1 MRFCFSSVFTT
12 LLLLFLW
19 APFACLISGAVQ
31 QAFSQQPDLLIEALP
46 LRALSR
52 SLFYNSLVLAFLSG
66 ILSCVLGIF
75 PALAL
80 ARGPKN
86 WRPVLTLFCALPL
99 ALPPTLMATAW
110 LELSRT
116 PPARSLAAL
125 AANQPLPI
133 DGIFIAAPL
142 LALCFFP
149 IATFAL
155 ALAFGS
161 FSPDCEEAAHLFGD
175 KWQALWYFYRPQLT
189 PALFGAMGATG
200 ALSLWEMGACD
211 LLDARTYS
219 VEIYRAFNAGG
230 EESIAALRS
239 LPMLLIGALLLFP
252 ALRALRFYNGQNSA
266 RRNLFISK
274 AGIIGCVFALPV
286 LGVAVGAPVWV
297 FARQMKSATTFFD
310 VWRDNSEELWNTIL
324 LSWLA
329 APCIAYIAFMAVTSW
344 RLWPARHQ
352 KTALVL
358 GVLPLLFPP
367 ITLGIALIS
376 FYNREAFALV
386 YGGLAPTGHALLDWL
401 TANFARYGMMLLGY
415 AARFLPLALWILWEA
430 SRRVDDALLEAA
442 QNMGDSSGR
451 AARKILWPLLQPALY
466 GIMILL
472 WALCAGELTV
482 SILVNQPG
490 GQTLPKP
497 IFNLMHIGESERV
510 AALSLTLFGLVALA
524 FSLGAALNC
533 LSRNRR

>member
-1 MRFCFSSVFTT
+1 M
-12 LLLLFLW
+12 
-19 APFACLISGAVQ
+19 Q
-31 QAFSQQPDLLIEALP
+31 QALLQQPDLLIEALP
-46 LRALSR
+46 LRPLSR
-52 SLFYNSLVLAFLSG
+52 SLFWNSLVLASLSG

-80 ARGPKN
+80 ARGPKV

-161 FSPDCEEAAHLFGD
+161 LPPDSEEAAHLFGD
-175 KWQALWYFYRPQLT
+175 KWQALWHFYRPQLT

-230 EESIAALRS
+230 EEAIAALRS
-239 LPMLLIGALLLFP
+239 LPMLLIGALLLLP
-252 ALRALRFYNGQNSA
+252 SLRALRFYNGQNSA
-266 RRNLFISK
+266 RRELFISK
-274 AGIIGCVFALPV
+274 AGIVGFVFALPL

-297 FARQMKSATTFFD
+297 FAREMKSATTFFN

-324 LSWLA
+324 LSSLA
-329 APCIAYIAFMAVTSW
+329 APCIACIAFMAATAW
-344 RLWPARHQ
+344 RLWPA
-352 KTALVL
+352 
-358 GVLPLLFPP
+358 
-367 ITLGIALIS
+367 
-376 FYNREAFALV
+376 
-386 YGGLAPTGHALLDWL
+386 
-401 TANFARYGMMLLGY
+401 
-415 AARFLPLALWILWEA
+415 
-430 SRRVDDALLEAA
+430 
-442 QNMGDSSGR
+442 
-451 AARKILWPLLQPALY
+451 
-466 GIMILL
+466 
-472 WALCAGELTV
+472 
-482 SILVNQPG
+482 
-490 GQTLPKP
+490 
-497 IFNLMHIGESERV
+497 
-510 AALSLTLFGLVALA
+510 
-524 FSLGAALNC
+524 
-533 LSRNRR
+533 